1 MRRPAYVF
9 VLSESL
15 KTIRAD
21 LTNVMRNI
29 SQIAGQVDTSA
40 DQVSTCEQ
48 TLSQGTLEQ
57 SVSIE
62 GLVSNVTTITT
73 QI

>member
-1 MRRPAYVF
+1 MRRPAYIF

-29 SQIAGQVDTSA
+29 SQSAGQVDTSA
-40 DQVSTCEQ
+40 DQVSTGEQ

>member
-1 MRRPAYVF
+1 MRRPAYIF

-40 DQVSTCEQ
+40 DQVSTGEQ
-48 TLSQGTLEQ
+48 TLSQGPLEQ

>member
-1 MRRPAYVF
+1 MRRPAYIF

-40 DQVSTCEQ
+40 DQGSTGEQ

>member
-1 MRRPAYVF
+1 MRRPAYIF

-29 SQIAGQVDTSA
+29 SQIAGQVDTSS
-40 DQVSTCEQ
+40 DQVSTGEQ

>member
-1 MRRPAYVF
+1 MRRPAYIF

-40 DQVSTCEQ
+40 DQVSTGEQ